1 MIRPVNWVLGHF
13 FRGFNWVFDRATR
26 AYGKAVGWCLRLS
39 AIVLLV
45 YVGLIGLTGF
55 GFTRVPTGFI
65 PTQDK
70 GRLVVN
76 VQLPDSASLERTTEV
91 MEKIEKIALETP
103 GVAHTI
109 SNRGRSFILNAV
121 SSNLGSAFL
130 PLKPFHE
137 RRDPSLSADAI
148 AAELRQRFRRE
159 VPEARVNVFGAPP
172 VDGLGMAGGF
182 KLMVEAT
189 GDVNF
194 DALQAQADALA
205 AQGNQQ
211 PGLVGLFSGFRART
225 PQLYVDVDRTKVKT
239 MGVQLTDVFDAA
251 AGVPGQLLRQ
261 RLQPLRPHL
270 AGQRPGRGPL
280 PHRCRR
286 PSSSS
291 RSATPTATWC
301 RWGRWP
307 RCATRPGR
315 SRSSATTCSRRPP
328 INGAALPGVSTGDV
342 LATMEKLA
350 AEAAA
355 QHDLP
360 SGPS

>member
-26 AYGKAVGWCLRLS
+26 AYGKTVGWCLRLS

-55 GFTRVPTGFI
+55 GFTRVPAGFI

-76 VQLPDSASLERTTEV
+76 VQLPDSASLERTIEV
-91 MEKIEKIALETP
+91 MDKIEKIALETP

-121 SSNLGSAFL
+121 SSNLGSAFI

-148 AAELRQRFRRE
+148 AAELRQRFQRE
-159 VPEARVNVFGAPP
+159 VPEARVNVFGAPA
-172 VDGLGMAGGF
+172 VDGLGIAGGF

-194 DALQAQADALA
+194 DALQAQADELA

-211 PGLVGLFSGFRART
+211 PGLVGLFTGFRART

-239 MGVQLTDVFDAA
+239 MGVQLTDVFDALQAYLGSYYVNDFNRFGRTWQVNVQAEAPFRTDAGGRQATQGPQRRRRHGA
-251 AGVPGQLLRQ
+251 AGG
-261 RLQPLRPHL
+261 
-270 AGQRPGRGPL
+270 GGRGARLHRAGPDRPL
-280 PHRCRR
+280 QHVSGGRRSTAPRCRASA
-286 PSSSS
+286 PA
-291 RSATPTATWC
+291 RSWR
-301 RWGRWP
+301 RWRSWP
-307 RCATRPGR
+307 RSCRAT
-315 SRSSATTCSRRPP
+315 
-328 INGAALPGVSTGDV
+328 
-342 LATMEKLA
+342 
-350 AEAAA
+350 
-355 QHDLP
+355 
-360 SGPS
+360 